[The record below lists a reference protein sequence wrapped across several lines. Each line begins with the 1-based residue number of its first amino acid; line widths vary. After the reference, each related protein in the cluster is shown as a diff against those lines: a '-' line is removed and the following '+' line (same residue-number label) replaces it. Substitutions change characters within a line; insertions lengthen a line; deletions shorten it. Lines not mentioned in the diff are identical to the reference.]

1 LDQTL
6 QTYPMLLGIALQKDL
21 IVLNF
26 SFFLYIFL
34 TKKIN
39 PQHSTSHLLWK
50 FEPTCSTLLH
60 CYFTRCAPGEKP
72 RAVKTCYLMP
82 HACKSL
88 TRKWIPW
95 IRSLYFFQGFRV
107 SKLFPCTVF
116 DKEIGENK
124 TLTWNLLPLVFFFG
138 QFLSYSCQPIV
149 KEPIQPN
156 NLISC

>member
-1 LDQTL
+1 
-6 QTYPMLLGIALQKDL
+6 MLLGIALQKDL
-21 IVLNF
+21 LLLNF

-39 PQHSTSHLLWK
+39 PQHSTSILWR

-60 CYFTRCAPGEKP
+60 DLLHSAPLLLHPLCSWRKAPG
-72 RAVKTCYLMP
+72 
-82 HACKSL
+82 CKNLLSDAPCMQSL

-95 IRSLYFFQGFRV
+95 IRSLYFFQGFGV

-124 TLTWNLLPLVFFFG
+124 TLTWNLLPIFFLASFCLIPVSP
-138 QFLSYSCQPIV
+138 LSKNRFNPIT
-149 KEPIQPN
+149 
-156 NLISC
+156 